1 MKISTKNG
9 KLATIMCAV
18 LFMLAVFVVGKFMG
32 YGATREFFIEGQDD
46 GDDGDDDAMDAFA
59 TEAMPGGDG
68 GGEEEEDEDAEQ
80 DEADGEA
87 DGTEGE
93 TEEGGGDDE
102 YADPAGEGFKCGS
115 GAPPVP
121 PPNGDKKESTP
132 VGIVDETMGFP
143 IS

>member
-32 YGATREFFIEGQDD
+32 YGATREFFIEGQIEEDED
-46 GDDGDDDAMDAFA
+46 EFV
-59 TEAMPGGDG
+59 TEGYEPTVKEEEEEEEEEGEEKLP
-68 GGEEEEDEDAEQ
+68 GEEEEEVVQDPQEEDAKFS
-80 DEADGEA
+80 
-87 DGTEGE
+87 TES
-93 TEEGGGDDE
+93 
-102 YADPAGEGFKCGS
+102 FQCGS